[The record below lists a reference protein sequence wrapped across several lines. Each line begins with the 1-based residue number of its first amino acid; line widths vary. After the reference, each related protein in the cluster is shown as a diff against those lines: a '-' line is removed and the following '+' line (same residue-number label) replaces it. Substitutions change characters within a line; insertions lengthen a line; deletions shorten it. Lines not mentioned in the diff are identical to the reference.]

1 MNDEMLIENANKW
14 IIFLKIIIDL
24 LFIFIIL
31 YSLAI
36 IIENIMLRKY
46 SFYYFLQISLSTLFN

>member
-1 MNDEMLIENANKW
+1 MLIENANKW